1 MKNDALCL
9 LYIFSLFISGCAV
22 RQKPL
27 PVSANIGVVPTTP
40 QFTER
45 QQRYTLVELKPET
58 SRMNLQ
64 LQPVEI
70 NLLDSP
76 GLTIGA
82 ALRHTLRQ
90 TGFSLCP
97 AAELSSLYM
106 LPLPAIHRHSGRILL
121 HDALQMLA
129 GPAWRLDVDNVR
141 RQVCFTPLISTD
153 YGTQRL

>member
-9 LYIFSLFISGCAV
+9 LYVFALFISGCTI

-27 PVSANIGVVPTTP
+27 PVSASIGVTPTAP

-45 QQRYTLVELKPET
+45 QQRYSLVELKPET
-58 SRMNLQ
+58 SRMNLL
-64 LQPVEI
+64 LQPIEI
-70 NLLDSP
+70 NLPDSP
-76 GLTIGA
+76 DLTVGT

-97 AAELSSLYM
+97 ALERSALYK
-106 LPLPAIHRHSGRILL
+106 LPLPTIHRHSGRILL
-121 HDALQMLA
+121 RDALHMLA
-129 GPAWRLDVDNVR
+129 GPAWRLDVDDVR

-153 YGTQRL
+153 YGTQRS